1 MHRRNELCATLPFG
15 FSFDVDRFVAA
26 YARVGVSAYQFY
38 RNEDRPPSVAEA
50 LAVVGRH
57 GVRFDSIH
65 GVFGFHLDPSGP
77 DASHRAHCLRVYER
91 EGELAREL
99 GGPMVVVHPS
109 AWTPDRVPLTR
120 AQVEEAG
127 VARWPRLD
135 DWMRRLAEIGE
146 RLGVVYLMENQPF
159 NCPLGHD
166 AGELARRVVAVGSP
180 AVRVCL
186 DTGHAHITG
195 DVVVAVREAAP
206 AIAYVHAHD
215 NDGAEDDH
223 RMPGDGTID
232 WGSVSAALRECGVG
246 APRMLEVFYDE
257 ARVEA
262 MAQGGLGARLAAAL
276 ALG

>member
-1 MHRRNELCATLPFG
+1 MHRRNELSATLPFG

-26 YARVGVSAYQFY
+26 YARLGVSAYQFY
-38 RNEDRPPSVAEA
+38 RNEERPPSVGDA
-50 LAVVGRH
+50 LAVVARH
-57 GVRFDSIH
+57 GARFDSIH
-65 GVFGFHLDPSGP
+65 GVFGYHLDPSGP
-77 DASHRAHCLRVYER
+77 DPAHREHCLRVYER
-91 EGELAREL
+91 EGELARQL

-109 AWTPDRVPLTR
+109 AWTPERAELSR
-120 AQVEEAG
+120 AQVEA
-127 VARWPRLD
+127 ASAQRWPRLD

-166 AGELARRVVAVGSP
+166 AGELARRVLAVGS
-180 AVRVCL
+180 AALRVCL

-195 DVVVAVREAAP
+195 DLTRAVTEAAP

-215 NDGAEDDH
+215 NDGAVDDH

-232 WGSVSAALRECGVG
+232 WGSFAAALRRCGVS

-257 ARVEA
+257 ARVER
-262 MAQGGLGARLAAAL
+262 MAAAGLGVRLGAAL